1 MARLSLRRLGLLVG
15 VGVIAA
21 LGVLSFRALLTSVNK
36 DAGPDADAR
45 ARPSSPARPDADEP
59 RSPVQGEAASEL
71 EESNSAESQR
81 LDGIAAGEPS
91 PPVSSNRA
99 SADNRPEPRR
109 EPQPST
115 ETERPLGW
123 CFFTTLDHEFASD
136 SEEVWNGSRS
146 VVIREAGPVAESAYK
161 VNALWQAVDATP
173 YRNSRVEIVA
183 RVKSRGGVFVFLH
196 GVTNPELLLT
206 NNQLRVA
213 SSNNQYFGAVGD
225 NWARLAIVGDIQ
237 SDADVVYFGV
247 AQNGSAPLWADDFRI
262 TKVGASTPITATAS
276 QNAPLFL
283 YVSSSGALAQPTNLD
298 FEITNADAEDGAPS
312 AADTPC

>member
-1 MARLSLRRLGLLVG
+1 
-15 VGVIAA
+15 
-21 LGVLSFRALLTSVNK
+21 
-36 DAGPDADAR
+36 
-45 ARPSSPARPDADEP
+45 
-59 RSPVQGEAASEL
+59 
-71 EESNSAESQR
+71 
-81 LDGIAAGEPS
+81 
-91 PPVSSNRA
+91 
-99 SADNRPEPRR
+99 
-109 EPQPST
+109 
-115 ETERPLGW
+115 
-123 CFFTTLDHEFASD
+123 
-136 SEEVWNGSRS
+136 
-146 VVIREAGPVAESAYK
+146 
-161 VNALWQAVDATP
+161 
-173 YRNSRVEIVA
+173 
-183 RVKSRGGVFVFLH
+183 
-196 GVTNPELLLT
+196 VTNPELLLT